1 MVIFHSYVGLPVMER
16 IDGYIT
22 LLNYPLTSTHWYF
35 CITIEFQ
42 PPNERD
48 IYGKP
53 WLSREVPHMWDHTMG
68 VFDMKGDGIFMEYW
82 YDGDINH
89 YI

>member
-1 MVIFHSYVGLPVMER
+1 
-16 IDGYIT
+16 
-22 LLNYPLTSTHWYF
+22 
-35 CITIEFQ
+35 
-42 PPNERD
+42 
-48 IYGKP
+48 
-53 WLSREVPHMWDHTMG
+53 MWDHTMG